1 MANFA
6 EQLQRIVELYRNSGK
21 SWPASSSEIAEWAVA
36 HDLFALSRGIAV
48 SQCAEMLARAMR
60 EEYITDSKGRIVRKY
75 HAARMRRD
83 GRQQTLWAE
92 LETASRPHME
102 LAFAQRR
109 QQIVGDCRQLKTDV
123 DSYNDRHPSE
133 RAIQLAFDFTN
144 DLAELAQLDEVA

>member
-1 MANFA
+1 MERDMANFV
-6 EQLQRIVELYRNSGK
+6 EELQRIVELYRNSGK
-21 SWPASSSEIAEWAVA
+21 SWPASSSEIAEWAVT

-60 EEYITDSKGRIVRKY
+60 EEYITDSKGRRVRKY

-83 GRQQTLWAE
+83 GRQQTLWAD

-109 QQIVGDCRQLKTDV
+109 QQIVGDCRQLK
-123 DSYNDRHPSE
+123 DSNVE
-133 RAIQLAFDFTN
+133 CLIAISVTGYCPAALNQALGFHL
-144 DLAELAQLDEVA
+144 DLRV